1 MYVRLLGGLDNLVQR
16 DEPIVVA
23 ILDVFCQGTV
33 KQHRL
38 LRDDAERGAYLGH
51 VQLQYIVSLHTLKI
65 DRTRDMTRR
74 SPNCNTYQRSP
85 VEIIEPLK
93 QLDDRRLAAARVA
106 DEGDLL
112 PRGDGHG
119 EVAQD
124 LGLAARGV
132 REGRP
137 RELDVALV
145 LGLKN

>member
-1 MYVRLLGGLDNLVQR
+1 MA
-16 DEPIVVA
+16 A
-23 ILDVFCQGTV
+23 ILLPTSPTENQNQASL
-33 KQHRL
+33 KP
-38 LRDDAERGAYLGH
+38 AERVIDSVLT
-51 VQLQYIVSLHTLKI
+51 LQFGWVFLFHAMVR
-65 DRTRDMTRR
+65 RTRKTHQ
-74 SPNCNTYQRSP
+74 SPA
-85 VEIIEPLK
+85 VEIVEPLK

-145 LGLKN
+145 LGLKIK